1 MHASISDI
9 SYTVAASSAYTVVFK
24 QFKLAIQVQSVLLYS
39 LNFWVNKPAKGN
51 STGFSEPSLLRT
63 AEVQGTGGEH

>member
-24 QFKLAIQVQSVLLYS
+24 QFKLAIQSELR
-39 LNFWVNKPAKGN
+39 VNKPAKGN
-51 STGFSEPSLLRT
+51 STGFAEPSLLRT